1 MSLGRL
7 EPGVL
12 AVIES
17 VPNVCVC
24 VGGGLLDLISSN
36 VYGRASWNGGRAC
49 VSHYSRYDT

>member
-24 VGGGLLDLISSN
+24 GGG
-36 VYGRASWNGGRAC
+36 GG
-49 VSHYSRYDT
+49 YST